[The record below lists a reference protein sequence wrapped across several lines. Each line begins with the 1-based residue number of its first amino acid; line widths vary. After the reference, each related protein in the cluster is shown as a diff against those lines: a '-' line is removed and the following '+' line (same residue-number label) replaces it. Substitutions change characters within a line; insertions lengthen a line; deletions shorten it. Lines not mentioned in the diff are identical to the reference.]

1 MATGYSERWVYEILN
16 RKEEDNQAALFDKS

>member
-16 RKEEDNQAALFDKS
+16 RKEEDNEAALFDRS

>member
-16 RKEEDNQAALFDKS
+16 RKEEDNQAALFEKS